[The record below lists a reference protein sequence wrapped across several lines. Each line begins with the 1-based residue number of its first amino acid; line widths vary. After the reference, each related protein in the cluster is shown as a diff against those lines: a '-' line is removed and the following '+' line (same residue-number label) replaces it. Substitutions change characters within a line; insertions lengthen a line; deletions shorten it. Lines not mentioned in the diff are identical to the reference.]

1 MKFDKKLPQIVC
13 DGHDWVRCYQDE
25 CTVTPQALMS
35 IMSIKCL
42 YYDIIYES
50 DRHYSVSSKATK
62 VTGNGIYWLKAS
74 DHVKVKCTGTHLRNS
89 SVSTTQSILP
99 SKWTGILTGFRS
111 TVIPPPP
118 PPGREDTL
126 NVLIFGFDSTARNGF
141 IRKMPESYKYLKD
154 VLKATFLTRYNI
166 VGDGTP
172 ASLFPILTGK
182 TELEWPEARKSMGK
196 NFMDHTNF
204 IFHRVKQDGY
214 RTAYFEDQ
222 PSIGTFQYRFN
233 GFAKQPADH
242 YLRDFYLEVDK
253 MRKHSNKYCVGDTP
267 QYKLMMNITEQFF
280 KMDAKKFC
288 FTFIADITH
297 DDFNQITSA
306 DKEFVSFL
314 RQFKEDGRLQNTLLF
329 VFGDHG
335 PRYLNV
341 RATYQGKLEERLPL
355 MGIVLPEKLL
365 AERPEVKAA
374 LQSNIDV
381 LTTPHDVYATVL
393 DAIGMTEHWNPFKV
407 KGADLPR
414 GMTLFEPIPRNRS
427 CSEAAIEA
435 HWCACHRWI
444 TVPPSDPMHRRAAD
458 ALVNHINSL
467 TESARSQCAPRAV
480 ISVAYVAQRAPNTR
494 MLAFAGARDA
504 DGYVGKFGAA
514 DADKKTTTYQLQL
527 DVSPGKGT
535 YEASMTYVKAEDKFV
550 VNTRDISRINAYGNQ
565 PSCISDRFPHLNK
578 YCYCNNYSGD

>member
-1 MKFDKKLPQIVC
+1 MNI
-13 DGHDWVRCYQDE
+13 
-25 CTVTPQALMS
+25 T
-35 IMSIKCL
+35 CL
-42 YYDIIYES
+42 YYDMIYET
-50 DRHYSVSSKATK
+50 DRHYYISSKPTQ
-62 VTGNGIYWLKAS
+62 VTSNGTYWLEAS
-74 DHVKVKCTGTHLRNS
+74 DHVIVNCTGTYITNNF
-89 SVSTTQSILP
+89 P
-99 SKWTGILTGFRS
+99 SNWSGILTGFRS
-111 TVIPPPP
+111 TVIPPLP

-126 NVLIFGFDSTARNGF
+126 NVLFFGFDSTARNGF

-154 VLKATFLTRYNI
+154 DLNATFLTGYNI

-182 TELEWPEARKSMGK
+182 TELELPEARKSMGN
-196 NFMDHTNF
+196 NFIDHTNF

-214 RTAYFEDQ
+214 RTAYFENH
-222 PSIGTFQYRFN
+222 PSTGTFQYRFN

-242 YLRDFYLEVDK
+242 YLRVYCLEVDK
-253 MRKHSNKYCVGDTP
+253 MWKKRNHTKFCVGDTP
-267 QYKLMMNITEQFF
+267 QYKLIMNITEQFF
-280 KMDAKKFC
+280 KLDAKKFC
-288 FTFIADITH
+288 FTFIGDICH

-306 DKEFVSFL
+306 DKDFVNFL
-314 RQFKEDGRLQNTLLF
+314 HKFKEDGLLQNTLLF

-335 PRYLNV
+335 PRYLNT

-365 AERPEVKAA
+365 AVRPDVKAA

-427 CSEAAIEA
+427 CSEAAVEA
-435 HWCACHRWI
+435 HWCTCHRWTTI
-444 TVPPSDPMHRRAAD
+444 PPSDPMYRRAAD

-467 TESARSQCAPRAV
+467 TESIRAQCAPRALTNV
-480 ISVAYVAQRAPNTR
+480 SYVSQRAPNKR
-494 MLAFAGARDA
+494 MLAFAGTRDA
-504 DGYVGKFGAA
+504 DGYMGKFR
-514 DADKKTTTYQLQL
+514 DDDWDKKTAIYQLQL
-527 DVSPGKGT
+527 DVSPGTGT
-535 YEASMTYVKAEDKFV
+535 YEASITYIKADDKFV
-550 VNTRDISRINAYGNQ
+550 VNTRDISRINAYRDQ

-578 YCYCNNYSGD
+578 YCYCNNHTGD